1 MEITLDLVKE
11 KIAASSYKF
20 FDDDYWVQEVEAS
33 EDPFEDGQMVNV
45 HSNDG
50 GDGRGATKTVYIPKL
65 DVYVTLEGWYSS
77 YGGTEYNKIGF
88 SKPYEYKETR
98 YQIL

>member
-20 FDDDYWVQEVEAS
+20 FDFDYWDEEGEAS
-33 EDPFEDGQMVNV
+33 EDPFKDGQMVDV
-45 HSNDG
+45 HSDND
-50 GDGRGATKTVYIPKL
+50 GDGRSATKTVYFPKL
-65 DVYVTLEGWYSS
+65 DLYVTLEGWYSS
-77 YGGTEYNKIGF
+77 YEGANYNKIGF

-98 YQIL
+98 YQII